1 MNTTSTPTPMFEHPL
16 HALLTD
22 LGFADG
28 DATFDI
34 TEQDGTTTVSLRAPT
49 GYTLEIPLPHDP
61 DPANQLTAIRNE
73 LNMLLMGEYDLD
85 EAAEQVIGLHGET
98 WLLEALETWCRE
110 MGHYPKHGFDLH
122 EVALEIHSHRI
133 FDSEGWIDYIPF
145 NRRFR
150 PGVVEGRRFPKVRVD
165 CCDREISEVTEEALR
180 RDMVPCPGCGAFR
193 SYEVIE
199 RPE

>member
-85 EAAEQVIGLHGET
+85 EAAEQVIGLGCGNPQG
-98 WLLEALETWCRE
+98 WRE
-110 MGHYPKHGFDLH
+110 MMAYTLVW
-122 EVALEIHSHRI
+122 VATQIA
-133 FDSEGWIDYIPF
+133 
-145 NRRFR
+145 
-150 PGVVEGRRFPKVRVD
+150 RVD
-165 CCDREISEVTEEALR
+165 ENGDALCKLMRLDPYAMSREDFLR
-180 RDMVPCPGCGAFR
+180 GMWR
-193 SYEVIE
+193 SLLGGGRSILFTLMDEYLNVNDLPFTRWPTPHDKEN
-199 RPE
+199 